1 MEYTV
6 YHVHNSAFWGLYVY
20 VYKATDMMTYP
31 FLSQLTKFTLSDFTT
46 QSL

>member
-6 YHVHNSAFWGLYVY
+6 YHLYNSAFRGQYVY
-20 VYKATDMMTYP
+20 VYKDTGLLTYL
-31 FLSQLTKFTLSDFTT
+31 FVSQLTKFTLSDFTT